1 MEGKCLPRPPN
12 SLAAKEGL
20 LIPALTLPPSA
31 SPDPHPPPTDQQ
43 PQVRPSSDH
52 PACSSPSCPCVP
64 RNPQGPCVHSR
75 ELGPVGVLATGV
87 IVNDV

>member
-12 SLAAKEGL
+12 SAAKEGL

-43 PQVRPSSDH
+43 SQVRPSSDH
-52 PACSSPSCPCVP
+52 PACSSFLPHVYHAEL
-64 RNPQGPCVHSR
+64 QGPCVHSR
-75 ELGPVGVLATGV
+75 ELGPVDVVATGV